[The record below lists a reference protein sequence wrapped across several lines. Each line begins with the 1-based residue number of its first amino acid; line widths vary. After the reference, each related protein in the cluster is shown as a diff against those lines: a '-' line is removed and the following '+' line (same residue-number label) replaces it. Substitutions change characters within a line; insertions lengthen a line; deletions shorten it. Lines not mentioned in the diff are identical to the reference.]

1 MSKFANQP
9 AQLSSPIKT
18 LDTAPSTV
26 TFEDAPAYTRDAKS
40 ELFLLA
46 VTNMVSEPT
55 FYEAGTE
62 RDQRFIGLIHQ
73 VTQDDP
79 DWMLEFIPW
88 LRRGALMRSASVQA
102 AAEYVKAGGPNGR
115 RVIAATLW
123 RADEPAE
130 LIAYWFSRYG
140 KNLPMPV
147 KRGVAD
153 AARHLY
159 TEKAALKYDGKGNA
173 WRMGDVIQLA
183 HVKPIDEKQ
192 AKLFKYLLDRRYG
205 ATGDTE
211 GLILVETRKRL
222 EAVPDAFRRG
232 MLGELSRGETWEWL
246 SGWIPGGMDAQAWE
260 AVIPH
265 MGYMALLR
273 NLRNFDQAD
282 IDPMVAKTVEH
293 KLADFEEVKNSRQ
306 FPYRFYSAYK
316 NVGSLRWA
324 HALEVALE
332 QSTQNI
338 PRIGGRTLVLTDT
351 SSSMQSPVSGR
362 SQIAHYEIAGL
373 FAAAVARQC
382 DSVRLISWA
391 DTHSD
396 IGFNRG
402 DSVLRTVEKVNKHIG
417 RDGHGTQLMQA
428 IGAYQGEDRVVIFS
442 DMQLMDGGAR
452 YGWQNG
458 GSWGRHQPINVRG
471 VIPASVPVFVFNTGG
486 YQPTPV
492 RSGSDN
498 IYELGGF
505 TDAVFRMIPLVENRG
520 VWPWQN

>member
-1 MSKFANQP
+1 MSKFANRP
-9 AQLSSPIKT
+9 AQLSAPIKT
-18 LDTAPSTV
+18 ADTSPTTA
-26 TFEDAPAYTRDAKS
+26 TFEDAPAYEREAKS

-55 FYEAGTE
+55 FYEAGSE
-62 RDQRFIGLIHQ
+62 RDARFVNLIHR
-73 VTQDDP
+73 VVAEDP

-102 AAEYVKAGGPNGR
+102 AAEYVKAGGEHGR
-115 RVIAATLW
+115 QVIASTLW

-140 KNLPMPV
+140 RNLPMAV

-159 TEKAALKYDGKGNA
+159 TEKAALKYDGKGNT
-173 WRMGDVIQLA
+173 WRMGDVIQLC

-192 AKLFKYLLDRRYG
+192 ARLFKYLLDRRYG
-205 ATGDTE
+205 TE
-211 GLILVETRKRL
+211 LDPRDDLGLPLIYNRRRL
-222 EAVPDAFRRG
+222 ELVPDVMRRAA
-232 MLGELSRGETWEWL
+232 LSDLAAGETWEWL
-246 SGWIPGGMDAQAWE
+246 SGWIPGGMDAEAWE

-273 NLRNFDQAD
+273 NLRNFDQAG
-282 IDPMVAKTVEH
+282 INPVVAASVAH
-293 KLADFEEVKNSRQ
+293 KLAHADEVANSRQ

-324 HALEVALE
+324 QPLEVALE
-332 QSTQNI
+332 MSTGNI
-338 PRIGGRTLVLTDT
+338 PKIGGRTLVLTDT
-351 SSSMQSPVSGR
+351 SASMQQPMSGR
-362 SQIAHYEIAGL
+362 SKIAHYEVAAL

-382 DSVRLISWA
+382 ESVKLVSWA
-391 DTHSD
+391 DSHST
-396 IGFNRG
+396 IPYNTG

-428 IGAYQGEDRVVIFS
+428 LRAWSGEDRVVIFS
-442 DMQLMDGGAR
+442 DMQIMDGAGA
-452 YGWQNG
+452 G
-458 GSWGRHQPINVRG
+458 WGRREPIKVRG
-471 VIPASVPVFVFNTGG
+471 VIPAQVPVFVFNTGG
-486 YQPTPV
+486 YKPTPV
-492 RSGSDN
+492 RSGWDN

-505 TDAVFRMIPLVENRG
+505 TDSVFRMIPLVENRG
-520 VWPWQN
+520 RWPWEN